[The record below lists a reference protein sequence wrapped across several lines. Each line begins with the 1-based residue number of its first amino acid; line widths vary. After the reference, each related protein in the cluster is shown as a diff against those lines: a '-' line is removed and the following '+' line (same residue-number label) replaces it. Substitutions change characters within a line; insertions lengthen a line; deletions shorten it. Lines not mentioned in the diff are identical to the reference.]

1 MESVREWAAA
11 VCCACIVSAMLS
23 MVFPGGSNKKL
34 LGTVLSV
41 MMMCIVFQP
50 IVALRNLASEL
61 KDYSF
66 DVMQYRNEEL
76 ESEVEHGAKSVY
88 SSYLAQNLRRV
99 LDGAEISYQSVEV
112 IMDKSADGCISIG
125 QVEVIVKNED
135 VDNAKR
141 IKALLRDYIGFEPV
155 VTVCGTEGSE

>member
-66 DVMQYRNEEL
+66 DVMQYRNEG
-76 ESEVEHGAKSVY
+76 SGTRRKKRIFVIPSAKSE
-88 SSYLAQNLRRV
+88 ARAGRR
-99 LDGAEISYQSVEV
+99 
-112 IMDKSADGCISIG
+112 
-125 QVEVIVKNED
+125 
-135 VDNAKR
+135 
-141 IKALLRDYIGFEPV
+141 
-155 VTVCGTEGSE
+155 